1 MLVKIAALFTSAS
14 MRPNRASAASARRVS
29 QPRRRRQSARDA
41 RPACRLDLPGE
52 RLEVEHVG
60 GDHRPAVR
68 GKGLRVGAAEALRR
82 ACHDRY
88 PGIDPSIIETSVCP
102 VHVDDEERRG
112 GATSGREEPV
122 SGARSARLGPAER
135 AAARAWEVFAGGGDV
150 VEGVRPEIV
159 DSWARCRDDFGI
171 ETTRDR
177 AQPAEPD
184 PALAP
189 EESVVAAEL
198 GAAAMTIA
206 PRLAELRGVVVV
218 ADGRGRMLSAWGD
231 EHAERRGREQNLGPL
246 YSWAEAS
253 TGTTGVGT
261 ALVARGPVAVRRFEH
276 WCAAFHDW
284 SCAAVAVRRPDGSPI
299 GVVGISVWG
308 RPSRARGRLARRCGV
323 RCRAAARASRRR
335 SRAARRSRPRSPRPS
350 SPAASRASALGG
362 RSSCRST
369 RCTSS
374 SFEHGLVWLGT
385 SEVASAP
392 RRAPRRARGTARAC
406 GLPRVSRTAIVN
418 LHRVRE
424 IAPSFKGGVWV
435 VTDGGA
441 SVAVSEAPRAGASS
455 RPRPRH
461 APVRSRVRPLAMP
474 GRPLVAAAVPGRFR
488 GAMISARGGH
498 RVRPALARAA

>member
-1 MLVKIAALFTSAS
+1 M
-14 MRPNRASAASARRVS
+14 
-29 QPRRRRQSARDA
+29 
-41 RPACRLDLPGE
+41 
-52 RLEVEHVG
+52 
-60 GDHRPAVR
+60 
-68 GKGLRVGAAEALRR
+68 
-82 ACHDRY
+82 
-88 PGIDPSIIETSVCP
+88 
-102 VHVDDEERRG
+102 
-112 GATSGREEPV
+112 

-150 VEGVRPEIV
+150 VDGVRAEIV

-177 AQPAEPD
+177 AQPADPD

-206 PRLAELRGVVVV
+206 PELAELRGVVVV

-261 ALVARGPVAVRRFEH
+261 ALVAKGPVAVRRFEH

-308 RPSRARGRLARRCGV
+308 RPLPEHAGVWLADAASGVERRLARR
-323 RCRAAARASRRR
+323 AAALTRRR
-335 SRAARRSRPRSPRPS
+335 TE
-350 SPAASRASALGG
+350 PAALTVPVVPGRIAGQRAG
-362 RSSCRST
+362 RT
-369 RCTSS
+369 ILLPVDAVHVVEL
-374 SFEHGLVWLGT
+374 EHGLVWLGT
-385 SEVASAP
+385 SEGRV
-392 RRAPRRARGTARAC
+392 RAAARGLDELEARLAPA
-406 GLPRVSRTAIVN
+406 GFLRVSRTAIVN

-441 SVAVSEAPRAGASS
+441 SVAVSR
-455 RPRPRH
+455 R
-461 APVRSRVRPLAMP
+461 RV
-474 GRPLVAAAVPGRFR
+474 
-488 GAMISARGGH
+488 
-498 RVRPALARAA
+498 PALRAALGL